1 MVFDEKRLT
10 MEKQVLLVENEP
22 SHQELIR
29 DALELG
35 GYTVTIAQNG
45 WEAFEKLTT
54 ATPCVIVLDL
64 WMPEMSGYAFLEKLH
79 ERKNAKAFS
88 IIVVTADAQAE
99 ETLAHEHLT
108 IIVKPFHM
116 SDLMN
121 IIARHC
127 P

>member
-10 MEKQVLLVENEP
+10 MKKHVLLVENEP

-35 GYTVTIAQNG
+35 GYSVTIAQNG
-45 WEAFEKLTT
+45 LEGFDMLTT

-64 WMPEMSGYAFLEKLH
+64 WMPEMSGYAFLEMLH
-79 ERKNAKAFS
+79 QRNIDAS
-88 IIVVTADAQAE
+88 IPIIVITADAQAE
-99 ETLAHEHLT
+99 VTLAHEHLT
-108 IIVKPFHM
+108 ILVKPFHM
-116 SDLMN
+116 SDLTD
-121 IIARHC
+121 ALAKYC